1 MGSRS
6 SVTERL
12 HHGEE
17 GQLES
22 EGEEAERKAMEARMN
37 RGVVNVKAAN
47 AVEDPLALLPKP
59 FSVFNKNGLNL
70 NLETVRAPEVPE
82 ETKVW
87 AFDLVKTNMKPL
99 YDAAYGEDPDMEAE
113 FGWKEKDKREEM
125 WSDHAWYLLAR
136 TEEGK
141 PVAFSHYRYDMDYD
155 DEVVYCYEI
164 QVEKGYRRKG
174 LGRFMMK
181 VLELLM
187 IKANMLKL
195 MATIFKNDKP
205 EAEFFKKALKFE
217 QDETSFVDTVHEQF
231 EYEILSRPNLI
242 KKKRIEEEVKRIE
255 EEENNQENVAVRAN
269 HCPCPTV
276 H

>member
-22 EGEEAERKAMEARMN
+22 EEEEERKAMEARMN

-59 FSVFNKNGLNL
+59 FSVFNKNGLEL
-70 NLETVRAPEVPE
+70 KLETVRAPELPE

-99 YDAAYGEDPDMEAE
+99 YDAAYGDDPDMEAE

-141 PVAFSHYRYDMDYD
+141 AVAFSHFRYDMDYD
-155 DEVVYCYEI
+155 DEVVYCYEM
-164 QVEKGYRRKG
+164 QVEKGFRRKG

-181 VLELLM
+181 VLEMLM
-187 IKANMLKL
+187 MKADMLKL
-195 MATIFKNDKP
+195 MATIFKKDKP